1 MYRFTFFLLPVTK
14 NKTAITLIATET
26 AQKITTTVTT
36 TEEIMRKKN
45 AFHGNKLSKQKF
57 GKLIKKNNNWRKI
70 VFIYKKLNLSGHW
83 E

>member
-14 NKTAITLIATET
+14 NKTAITLIATEA

-57 GKLIKKNNNWRKI
+57 GKLIKKQQLAKNSFY
-70 VFIYKKLNLSGHW
+70 V
-83 E
+83 